1 MIFQQIN
8 NGATRQVYLIK
19 EESCVAIK
27 KTSKQKMDLL
37 QLLVIGISMFIASFN
52 VNAQEGSA
60 TDGIDKFY
68 TLTIENDDVR
78 YEYSSTDLLSRK
90 DIETIS
96 IRDVSAYPRV
106 DMTFTAIKF
115 ATFLQELKF
124 KLDSTI
130 EFIAMDGFTAP
141 LEPSLLLN
149 TSIDKS
155 IAYLAIEDPD
165 NKWPAHRSGEGT
177 AGPFYLLWTNPELSD
192 IGREEWPYK
201 FNLVVIKGPFE
212 KLYPD
217 LIPRKSNH
225 NYQVLNAGFEIYV
238 KNCIACHKLDQ
249 VGPGAMGPDLNYP
262 MSPLD
267 YFKDGILRKFIR
279 NPQSIRENPKTTM
292 GGFSRELISDEEMD
306 RLLAYLDYMTY
317 RNIK

>member
-1 MIFQQIN
+1 ML
-8 NGATRQVYLIK
+8 TPKRVVLRMVLI
-19 EESCVAIK
+19 
-27 KTSKQKMDLL
+27 
-37 QLLVIGISMFIASFN
+37 SFT
-52 VNAQEGSA
+52 Q
-60 TDGIDKFY
+60 
-68 TLTIENDDVR
+68 LTIENDDVR

-177 AGPFYLLWTNPELSD
+177 AGPFYFT
-192 IGREEWPYK
+192 
-201 FNLVVIKGPFE
+201 
-212 KLYPD
+212 
-217 LIPRKSNH
+217 
-225 NYQVLNAGFEIYV
+225 
-238 KNCIACHKLDQ
+238 LDQ
-249 VGPGAMGPDLNYP
+249 
-262 MSPLD
+262 S
-267 YFKDGILRKFIR
+267 RTIR
-279 NPQSIRENPKTTM
+279 YWQRRM
-292 GGFSRELISDEEMD
+292 
-306 RLLAYLDYMTY
+306 AV
-317 RNIK
+317 